1 MATITSLLS
10 DHVTF
15 ELRSIDR
22 IFLQACSNGPANHG
36 PGHRTRTRTRTAL
49 ASIARVSTH
58 APIRL
63 IGDFHAN
70 ALDRLVGAPATGR
83 DPSQLAAISSH
94 PGTAELT
101 LSQRYIGRRLRAT
114 RRSEDPGLG
123 TTWSC
128 QRSGPLQFAR
138 TTENLRSLWI

>member
-1 MATITSLLS
+1 MGPTTTHRKLTFQRTVP
-10 DHVTF
+10 DHCPT
-15 ELRSIDR
+15 
-22 IFLQACSNGPANHG
+22 NG
-36 PGHRTRTRTRTAL
+36 RTRTRTRTGL

-94 PGTAELT
+94 PGDCGVDPEPT
-101 LSQRYIGRRLRAT
+101 LYWETPTGDKKERGSWPR
-114 RRSEDPGLG
+114 D
-123 TTWSC
+123 
-128 QRSGPLQFAR
+128 
-138 TTENLRSLWI
+138 NLVVPEEWAAAVR